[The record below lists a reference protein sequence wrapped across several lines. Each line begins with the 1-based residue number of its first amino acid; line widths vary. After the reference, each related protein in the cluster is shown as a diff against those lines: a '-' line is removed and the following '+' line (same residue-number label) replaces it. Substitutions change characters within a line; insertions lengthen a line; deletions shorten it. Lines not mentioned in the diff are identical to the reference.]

1 MVISHHFIYKFF
13 KDSTNHRIR
22 LTGWQF
28 LAEDLSP
35 TFLNTGTTNET
46 FQQCGKQN
54 FLRHILKSSANR
66 YETSGSQ
73 FLKPPLDYSQ
83 DQMPLMNQ
91 VLL

>member
-13 KDSTNHRIR
+13 KDSTNRIR
-22 LTGWQF
+22 LIGWQF

-54 FLRHILKSSANR
+54 FLRHMLKSSASS

-83 DQMPLMNQ
+83 DQIPLMNQ
-91 VLL
+91 GLL

>member
-13 KDSTNHRIR
+13 KDSTNRIR

-54 FLRHILKSSANR
+54 FLRHMLKSSASS

>member
-13 KDSTNHRIR
+13 KDSTNRIR

-54 FLRHILKSSANR
+54 FLRHMLNSSASS

-73 FLKPPLDYSQ
+73 FLKPPLDYNQ
-83 DQMPLMNQ
+83 DQIPLMNQ
-91 VLL
+91 GLL

>member
-13 KDSTNHRIR
+13 KDSTNRIR

>member
-13 KDSTNHRIR
+13 KDSTNRIR

-54 FLRHILKSSANR
+54 FLRHMLKSSASS

-91 VLL
+91 GLL

>member
-13 KDSTNHRIR
+13 KDSTNRIR

-54 FLRHILKSSANR
+54 FLRHMLKSSASS

-83 DQMPLMNQ
+83 DQIPLMNQ
-91 VLL
+91 SLL

>member
-13 KDSTNHRIR
+13 KDSTNRIR

-54 FLRHILKSSANR
+54 FLRHMLKSSASS

-83 DQMPLMNQ
+83 DQIPLMNQ
-91 VLL
+91 GLL

>member
-13 KDSTNHRIR
+13 KDSTNRIR

-91 VLL
+91 GLL

>member
-1 MVISHHFIYKFF
+1 MVVSHHFIYKFF
-13 KDSTNHRIR
+13 KDSTNRIR

-54 FLRHILKSSANR
+54 FLRHMLKSSASS

-83 DQMPLMNQ
+83 DQIPLMNQ
-91 VLL
+91 GLL